1 MDPAA
6 VDPRKPELERSRGP
20 PAYWGVAFIRMK
32 SKHPGPISLLSLV
45 LLWAQAAAA
54 IDTSLVRGTEPLS
67 PEEERK
73 LLHVPE
79 GFEVQLFAAE
89 PEIDKPIN
97 IAPDERGRL
106 WVTSSREYPY
116 AATRDR
122 WADPEGSRVNGS
134 RDAILIFEDT
144 DKDGRADKRTVF
156 ADGLNIPTGVLPY
169 KNGCIAWSIP
179 NIWFFEDTDGD
190 GTCDKRSILFGP
202 LGWEKD
208 VHGNCSSYRLA
219 PDGWVYATHGFS
231 NTSHF
236 KVLPENL
243 KGAKPGDPGTEL
255 SLNSGN
261 VFRFLPDGSRI
272 ELFSAGQVNP
282 FGLSWDRHGNL
293 YSADCHSAPIYQLLP
308 GAVYPSFGKPDDGLG
323 FGPVMMHHTHS
334 STGICGI
341 TYLDRDLWG
350 EAWHD
355 QILIG
360 NVVTSRINRD
370 RVSFTGS
377 TPTATEEPD
386 FLSSD
391 DPWFRPVDLR
401 IGPDRALYVAD
412 FYNKIIGHYE
422 VPLEHPGRDRERGRI
437 WRIVK
442 KDGLPPVK
450 ESSNPIAE
458 LRFEARSGPLS
469 QAAQDKV
476 RQWLKS
482 PDPLE
487 RRVSVEALLK
497 PLSVDWLPELLA
509 AFSITPAEDTALRHQ
524 LRIVIREHLKLPGGF
539 AKLEGI
545 PLSDELRQEISF
557 IARSVSSPEAAGYV
571 LARLRSHPGEP
582 AETAKSLTRLATL
595 LPAVDLVSFAKER
608 YAKDVGTQAD
618 MLLAIADGV
627 QQRGQLPGNDLTAWG
642 NTLAA
647 ELLNYTEAPVWIAVA
662 DPKSPASPWVLQTR
676 NSQDRGAIEVIS
688 SLDGAGA
695 EPEGRMGTLRSAVFA
710 APDSFSFDL
719 CGHSGPPGEAAHDR
733 SFVRL
738 VDDASGTE
746 IQRTLPPRN
755 DVAQRITWD
764 LSAHRGKPVRFE
776 ITDGDSGGAYAWLAA
791 GAFEPSLV
799 TTSSFGADRSR
810 GIRLSRLAL
819 LLKYAAPSGLREKL
833 AAWLPAPP
841 PPPPSAITPE
851 MRAEADKLIAARS
864 DAFQNAAPEKAR
876 GAAVFA
882 ANCASCH
889 AIGGKGALVGPQL
902 DGIGNR
908 GPARL
913 IEDILDP
920 SRNVDAHFRLHL
932 ITRKD
937 GSVTG
942 GLERGSVGE
951 VLVCVDAAGNEHRIP
966 KQEIASNEETG
977 LSLMPPSFAAAIPE
991 ADFNALLAWLLDFK

>member
-1 MDPAA
+1 M
-6 VDPRKPELERSRGP
+6 KPKP
-20 PAYWGVAFIRMK
+20 
-32 SKHPGPISLLSLV
+32 PGPTPFLALL
-45 LLWAQAAAA
+45 LLWAQGVSA
-54 IDTSLVRGTEPLS
+54 IDTSLVRGTEPLT
-67 PEEERK
+67 PEEEQKR
-73 LLHVPE
+73 LHVPE
-79 GFEVQLFAAE
+79 GFEIQLFTAE
-89 PEIDKPIN
+89 PEIDKPVN
-97 IAPDERGRL
+97 LAFDERGRM
-106 WVTSSREYPY
+106 WVTSTHEYPY
-116 AATRDR
+116 AAVRER
-122 WADPEGSRVNGS
+122 WSDPEGTRVAGS

-190 GTCDKRSILFGP
+190 SVCDKRSILFGP

-236 KVLPENL
+236 KVRPENL

-261 VFRFLPDGSRI
+261 VFRFLPDGSRV

-323 FGPVMMHHTHS
+323 FGPVMMSHTHS

-341 TYLDRDLWG
+341 TYLYRDLWG

-370 RVSFTGS
+370 RVNFTGS
-377 TPTATEEPD
+377 TPTAAEEAD

-412 FYNKIIGHYE
+412 FYNKVIGHYE

-450 ESSNPIAE
+450 DSRDPIAA
-458 LRFEARSGPLS
+458 LRFEARSGALS
-469 QAAQDKV
+469 QAAQDTV
-476 RQWLKS
+476 RLWLKS
-482 PDPLE
+482 PDASE
-487 RRVSVEALLK
+487 RRVAVEALLK
-497 PLSVDWLPELLA
+497 PLSVDWLPDLLQA
-509 AFSITPAEDTALRHQ
+509 LSRTPVEDVALRHQ
-524 LRIVIREHLKLPGGF
+524 LRIVIREHLKLSGGF
-539 AKLEGI
+539 TKLKALQVGEEVHQE
-545 PLSDELRQEISF
+545 LSL
-557 IARSVSSPEAAGYV
+557 IARSVNSTEAAGYV
-571 LARLRSHPGEP
+571 LARLRSHPGDP
-582 AETAKSLTRLATL
+582 GETAKTLTRLATL
-595 LPAVDLVSFAKER
+595 LAPADLMAYAQERFAG
-608 YAKDVGTQAD
+608 DPGTQAD
-618 MLLAIADGV
+618 LLLAIADGV
-627 QQRGQLPGNDLTAWG
+627 QQRGELPGSDLTSWG
-642 NTLAA
+642 NALATG
-647 ELLNYTEAPVWIAVA
+647 LLGDSGKPEWTAVA
-662 DPKSPASPWVLQTR
+662 DPMSPASPWVLQSR
-676 NSQDRGAIEVIS
+676 NSRDRGEIEVIS
-688 SLDGAGA
+688 SLDGAGS
-695 EPEGRMGTLRSAVFA
+695 EPEGRMGTLRSAAFA
-710 APDSFSFDL
+710 APVSFSFYL
-719 CGHSGPPGEAAHDR
+719 CGHTGPPGEAAHHR

-738 VDDASGTE
+738 VDDASGAE
-746 IQRTLPPRN
+746 IQRVLPPCD
-755 DVAQRITWD
+755 DVAQRIVWD
-764 LSAHRGKPVRFE
+764 LSAHQGRPVRFE
-776 ITDGDSGGAYAWLAA
+776 ITDGDAGGAYAWLAA
-791 GAFEPSLV
+791 GLFEPPLISI
-799 TTSSFGADRSR
+799 SSFGADHLRTK
-810 GIRLSRLAL
+810 RLSRLAL

-841 PPPPSAITPE
+841 PAPPSAITPE
-851 MRAEADKLIAARS
+851 MRAEADQLIASRVAS
-864 DAFQNAAPEKAR
+864 FQQASADKAR
-876 GAAVFA
+876 GSAVFT

-937 GSVTG
+937 GSVIG

-951 VLVCVDAAGNEHRIP
+951 VLVCVDAAGNEHRVP
-966 KQEIASNEETG
+966 KAEIASNEETG

-991 ADFNALLAWLLDFK
+991 ADFNALLAWLLDFR

>member
-1 MDPAA
+1 M
-6 VDPRKPELERSRGP
+6 KP
-20 PAYWGVAFIRMK
+20 
-32 SKHPGPISLLSLV
+32 KHPGKILLLPMALLSGGISHAL
-45 LLWAQAAAA
+45 
-54 IDTSLVRGTEPLS
+54 DTSLVRGTKPLT
-67 PEEERK
+67 PEEEQK
-73 LLHVPE
+73 MLHVPE
-79 GFEVQLFAAE
+79 GFEIQLFAAE

-97 IAPDERGRL
+97 IAFDDRGRM

-122 WADPEGSRVNGS
+122 WSDPEGTRVSGS

-236 KVLPENL
+236 KVRPENL

-370 RVSFTGS
+370 RVRFVGS
-377 TPTATEEPD
+377 TPTASEEPD

-442 KDGLPPVK
+442 KDGLPQTK
-450 ESSNPIAE
+450 ETADPIAV

-469 QAAQDKV
+469 QAAQEKV
-476 RQWLKS
+476 RQWLRS
-482 PDPLE
+482 PDALE
-487 RRVSVEALLK
+487 RRVAVEALLK
-497 PLSVDWLPELLA
+497 PLSTDWLPDLLQ
-509 AFSITPAEDTALRHQ
+509 AFSITPAEDLSLRQQ
-524 LRIVIREHLKLPGGF
+524 LRIVIREHLKLSGGF
-539 AKLEGI
+539 AKVGGAQISVDLQQ
-545 PLSDELRQEISF
+545 ELAV
-557 IARSVSSPEAAGYV
+557 IARSVNSNEAASYV
-571 LARLRSHPGEP
+571 LSRLKSDPGDP
-582 AETAKSLTRLATL
+582 AETAKTLSRLATM
-595 LPAVDLVSFAKER
+595 LPAADLMAYAKER
-608 YAKDVGTQAD
+608 FAKDRGVQAD
-618 MLLAIADGV
+618 LLLAIADGV
-627 QQRGQLPGNDLTAWG
+627 QQRGELPGSDLTSWG
-642 NTLAA
+642 NGLAA
-647 ELLNYTEAPVWIAVA
+647 DLLDQAETPGWIAVA
-662 DPKSPASPWVLQTR
+662 DPKSPASPWVLQ
-676 NSQDRGAIEVIS
+676 SRGSEDQGEIEVIS
-688 SLDGAGA
+688 SLAAAGA
-695 EPEGRMGTLRSAVFA
+695 EPEGRMGTLRSAAFA
-710 APDSFSFDL
+710 APASLSFYL
-719 CGHSGPPGEAAHDR
+719 CGHSGPPDQAAHARD
-733 SFVRL
+733 FVRL
-738 VDDASGTE
+738 VDEASGAE
-746 IQRTLPPRN
+746 IQRALPPRN
-755 DVAQRITWD
+755 DVAQRVVWD
-764 LSAHRGKPVRFE
+764 LSAHQGKQVRFE
-776 ITDGDSGGAYAWLAA
+776 VTDGDSGEAYAWLAV
-791 GAFEPSLV
+791 GRFEPALIS
-799 TTSSFGADRSR
+799 TASFAGEHLRTQ
-810 GIRLSRLAL
+810 RLSRLAL
-819 LLKYAAPSGLREKL
+819 LLKYAAPSGIREKL

-851 MRAEADKLIAARS
+851 MRAEADKLIAARTGS
-864 DAFQNAAPEKAR
+864 FQQATADKGK
-876 GAAVFA
+876 GAAVFT

-932 ITRKD
+932 ITKKD
-937 GSVTG
+937 GSVIG

-951 VLVCVDAAGNEHRIP
+951 VLVCVDAAGNEHRVP
-966 KQEIASNEETG
+966 KSEISSNEETG

-991 ADFNALLAWLLDFK
+991 GDFHALLAWLLDFK